1 MFQERHPQLSYQ
13 ISKQF
18 FDENLADQTDSFDL
32 AENED
37 GAFYVR
43 TIAENDLEAAFE
55 PGTDGKTIALL
66 NFGIEF
72 VFLDEI
78 S

>member
-1 MFQERHPQLSYQ
+1 MFQERHPQLSYR

-18 FDENLADQTDSFDL
+18 FDDNLADQKDSFDL
-32 AENED
+32 VENED

-43 TIAENDLEAAFE
+43 KIAEIDLEANFDPE
-55 PGTDGKTIALL
+55 TDGKTIGFFILCKV
-66 NFGIEF
+66 G
-72 VFLDEI
+72 FL

>member
-18 FDENLADQTDSFDL
+18 FDDNLADQTDSFDL
-32 AENED
+32 VENED

-43 TIAENDLEAAFE
+43 KIAENDLEASFDPE
-55 PGTDGKTIALL
+55 TDGKTI
-66 NFGIEF
+66 G
-72 VFLDEI
+72 FLFHAKLFF
-78 S
+78 SS